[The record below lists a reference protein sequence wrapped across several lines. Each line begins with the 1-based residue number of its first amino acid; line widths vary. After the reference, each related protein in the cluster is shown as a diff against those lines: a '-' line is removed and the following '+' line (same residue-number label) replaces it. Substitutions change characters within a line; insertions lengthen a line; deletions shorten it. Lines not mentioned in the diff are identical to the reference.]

1 MNPSYMSRVT
11 IYLDDDTEKR
21 ARAAADASGDSL
33 SKWISGVI
41 REKTTTTW
49 PQHVL
54 DSAGSWPDFP
64 LAEELRKG
72 QGGDR
77 RRERF

>member
-1 MNPSYMSRVT
+1 MSQVT

-33 SKWISGVI
+33 SKWISGAI
-41 REKTTTTW
+41 REKTATTW

-54 DSAGSWPDFP
+54 DLAGSWPDFP

-72 QGGDR
+72 QKGDE

>member
-1 MNPSYMSRVT
+1 MSQVT

-21 ARAAADASGDSL
+21 ARSAADASGDSL

-41 REKTTTTW
+41 REKAATTW
-49 PQHVL
+49 PQHIL
-54 DSAGSWPDFP
+54 DLAGSWPDFP
-64 LAEELRKG
+64 LAEDLRKD
-72 QGGDR
+72 QKGDK

>member
-1 MNPSYMSRVT
+1 MSQVT
-11 IYLDDDTEKR
+11 IYLDDDTERR
-21 ARAAADASGDSL
+21 ARAAAKASGEAL

-41 REKTTTTW
+41 REKTATTW

-54 DSAGSWPDFP
+54 DLAGSWRDFS
-64 LAEELRKG
+64 LVDSGRGQKG
-72 QGGDR
+72 DN

>member
-1 MNPSYMSRVT
+1 MSQVI
-11 IYLDDDTEKR
+11 IYLDDETEKR

-41 REKTTTTW
+41 REKTATTW
-49 PQHVL
+49 PQNVL
-54 DSAGSWPDFP
+54 DLAGSWPDFP
-64 LAEELRKG
+64 LAGELRKS
-72 QGGDR
+72 QKGDH